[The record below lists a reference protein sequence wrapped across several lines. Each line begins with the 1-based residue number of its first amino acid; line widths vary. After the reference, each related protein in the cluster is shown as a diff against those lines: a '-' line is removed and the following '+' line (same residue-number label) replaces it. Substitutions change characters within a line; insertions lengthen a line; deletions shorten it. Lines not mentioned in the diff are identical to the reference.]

1 MDQTNKV
8 MTPTEFVLWL
18 NGATSMVDGP
28 PSAEQWAKMQEKL
41 FPIIAKMMTDKL
53 LDKADDAVKLH
64 ELQQKVYQ
72 EQVARNQL
80 LIQQM
85 RNQQQLT
92 YTTNTPWPTAQ
103 DPLGQNVHRTG
114 QIQLHTGAVSIS
126 PNAFTVCSGN
136 FPG

>member
-1 MDQTNKV
+1 MDQNKEV

-53 LDKADDAVKLH
+53 LDKADDAVKMQ
-64 ELQQKVYQ
+64 ELKRKMDQDQMI
-72 EQVARNQL
+72 RNQML
-80 LIQQM
+80 MEQIRSQRQM
-85 RNQQQLT
+85 T
-92 YTTNTPWPTAQ
+92 YTTAATSIAPMWVQ
-103 DPLGQNVHRTG
+103 S
-114 QIQLHTGAVSIS
+114 QITGANPGVTVSG
-126 PNAFTVCSGN
+126 C

>member
-1 MDQTNKV
+1 MDDKV

-53 LDKADDAVKLH
+53 LDKADDAVKMQ
-64 ELQQKVYQ
+64 ELKQKMDQ
-72 EQVARNQL
+72 EQQLRNQL
-80 LIQQM
+80 LMEQI
-85 RNQQQLT
+85 RNQRQMT
-92 YTTNTPWPTAQ
+92 YTTAATSIAPMWVQ
-103 DPLGQNVHRTG
+103 GQTTDANHV
-114 QIQLHTGAVSIS
+114 
-126 PNAFTVCSGN
+126 FTVSGC